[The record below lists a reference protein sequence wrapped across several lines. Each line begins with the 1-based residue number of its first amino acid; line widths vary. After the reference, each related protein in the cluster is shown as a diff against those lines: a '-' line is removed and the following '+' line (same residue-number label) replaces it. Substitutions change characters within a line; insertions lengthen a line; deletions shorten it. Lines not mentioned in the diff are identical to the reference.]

1 MVLHDLFYEILINH
15 NSLVL
20 FLHKMCSHRLISEVG
35 CDCYNNYVHALLKFN
50 SSLRMCD
57 DFFQAAALSFVRAA
71 LPDKLARFKFHSR
84 TSAGKP
90 RLLVMS

>member
-20 FLHKMCSHRLISEVG
+20 FLHKMSSHRLISEVG
-35 CDCYNNYVHALLKFN
+35 CDCYNRVHALY

-57 DFFQAAALSFVRAA
+57 DFFQAAALRFVHAA
-71 LPDKLARFKFHSR
+71 LPDKLARFDFHS
-84 TSAGKP
+84 K
-90 RLLVMS
+90 LLVIS